1 MLLAYGSNV
10 AGICQQLYETG
21 CLNRDEETF
30 KEKYSFLM
38 EKNDIRMQYNPLF
51 LVIMIYKL
59 LWK

>member
-30 KEKYSFLM
+30 KEKIQLFNG
-38 EKNDIRMQYNPLF
+38 EK
-51 LVIMIYKL
+51 
-59 LWK
+59 